1 MFKLLL
7 YMKLYANAEI
17 NGPVT
22 RNSVKP
28 RLVDYVELPYT
39 SQQKS
44 MHNCFFFI
52 FTYMIPDIFRL
63 KRL

>member
-44 MHNCFFFI
+44 MHNCFFLYLHI
-52 FTYMIPDIFRL
+52 
-63 KRL
+63 